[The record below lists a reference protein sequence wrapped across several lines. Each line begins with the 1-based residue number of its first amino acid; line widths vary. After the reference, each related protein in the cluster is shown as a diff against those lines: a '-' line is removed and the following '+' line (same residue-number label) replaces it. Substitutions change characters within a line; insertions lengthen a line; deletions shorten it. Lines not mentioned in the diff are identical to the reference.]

1 MRPNARIGAAVA
13 VASLVVLAGC
23 GSSSGSSSSGSTK
36 PPAASGGSGSG
47 SGSGKKIDVC
57 KIINTEDAATVVGG
71 PVEAQDPAGSEGLSS
86 GVCIYKATGGGIR
99 VSLLQVRVYPGPQFY
114 GEDALPNTK
123 SIDIAGTDKAF
134 VRSAAG
140 GKTIDVQFVKDGQTG
155 AINFTDTASTA
166 SEDTTI
172 ANVETVARKLAAGI

>member
-1 MRPNARIGAAVA
+1 MVMRRNARVGAAAAVA
-13 VASLVVLAGC
+13 ALVVLAGC
-23 GSSSGSSSSGSTK
+23 GSSSGSSSGGSTK
-36 PPAASGGSGSG
+36 TSATSGGSGSG
-47 SGSGKKIDVC
+47 SGKTIDVC
-57 KIINTEDAATVVGG
+57 KIITSADAENVVGG
-71 PVEAQDPAGSEGLSS
+71 PVEAQAPAGSEGLSS

-155 AINFTDTASTA
+155 AINFTDTGSTA
-166 SEDTTI
+166 PE
-172 ANVETVARKLAAGI
+172 AAVENVTTVAEKLAAGI

>member
-1 MRPNARIGAAVA
+1 MVMRRNARIGAAVA
-13 VASLVVLAGC
+13 VAALVILAGC
-23 GSSSGSSSSGSTK
+23 GSR
-36 PPAASGGSGSG
+36 SGSG
-47 SGSGKKIDVC
+47 SGTRKIDVC

-71 PVEAQDPAGSEGLSS
+71 PVEVQASAGSEGLTS

-123 SIDIAGTDKAF
+123 SIDISGTDKAF

-140 GKTIDVQFVKDGQTG
+140 GKTIDVQFVKDGQPG
-155 AINFTDTASTA
+155 AINFTDTGATA
-166 SEDTTI
+166 PEAAVDHVT
-172 ANVETVARKLAAGI
+172 AVAEKLAAAI